1 MSRHLITTAALLL
14 LSATL
19 APTEGHAKKRVI
31 GAEMSYALG
40 RSHQDLSLK
49 YGWRWKLATALV
61 QADLIGG
68 MTLDAD
74 EAVRPLAMGG
84 ITVGFGPVV
93 QPRVFGRAGVLFTDS
108 DISMRQSL
116 GTALVF
122 TMIPKVEIGINA
134 AYNGEN
140 ANGSDFRST
149 WWSGGAEASLAF

>member
-61 QADLIGG
+61 QADILGG
-68 MTLDAD
+68 TTLSENNQAS
-74 EAVRPLAMGG
+74 PLAMGG
-84 ITVGFGPVV
+84 VTVGFGPVV
-93 QPRVFGRAGVLFTDS
+93 QPRIFARAGVLFNDTDV
-108 DISMRQSL
+108 SMRQSV

-134 AYNGEN
+134 AYNGET
-140 ANGSDFRST
+140 ANGSDFRNT
-149 WWSGGAEASLAF
+149 WWSGAAEASLAF